1 MNLRYENKL
10 WKQGYDNIAGLDEAG
25 RGSWA
30 GPLVAGIVVLP
41 RKFKIQGINDSKQLA
56 PLKRQKL
63 FLQII
68 KNCLGWSVGIV
79 SHTEIDELGIIRA
92 NSLAFEKAIS
102 KINIEPDYLIIDGVK
117 IFEPSYEYEFVIKGD
132 AKIASVAAASIIAK
146 VVRDESLKYYGKLYP
161 EYNFHEHK
169 GYGTENHRYAL
180 EKHGLSKI
188 HRITYKPIEEILNIE
203 TN

>member
-1 MNLRYENKL
+1 
-10 WKQGYDNIAGLDEAG
+10 
-25 RGSWA
+25 
-30 GPLVAGIVVLP
+30 
-41 RKFKIQGINDSKQLA
+41 LA

-146 VVRDESLKYYGKLYP
+146 VVRDELLKYYAKLYP
-161 EYNFHEHK
+161 EYNFQEHK

-180 EKHGLSKI
+180 EKHGLSEI
-188 HRITYKPIEEILNIE
+188 HRITYKPIEEILNVEI
-203 TN
+203 N